1 VTKLTGQLEG
11 KVALVTGGGSGI
23 GRATAIA
30 MAREGAKVVIADVGV
45 KGGEET
51 VQMIQEANGE
61 AIFAQTDV
69 SKAIEVRTLIRKV
82 VTVYGS
88 LDCAINNA
96 GIDGSTASTAA
107 CTEENWDRVIN
118 INLKG
123 VWLCM
128 KYEIP
133 HMREQRGGS
142 IVNMA
147 SVAGLRSGVNRF
159 SAYTTSKHGVVGLTR
174 AAAVEYA
181 RAGIR
186 VNALCPGC
194 IRTPL
199 LALDD
204 ELEAWV
210 ESVVPAGR
218 FGTPEEVAQAAV
230 WLSSDA
236 SSFVTGHA
244 LVVDG
249 GFMVG
254 AASFQLD
261 KSTNS

>member
-1 VTKLTGQLEG
+1 MTAQLNG

-23 GRATAIA
+23 GRATALA
-30 MAREGAKVVIADVGV
+30 MAREGAKVVIADVSI

-51 VQMIQEANGE
+51 VNLIKEADGE
-61 AIFAQTDV
+61 AIFVPTDV
-69 SKAIEVRTLIRKV
+69 SKAADVKTLIKKAIAF
-82 VTVYGS
+82 YGS

-96 GIDGSTASTAA
+96 GIDGGTAATAA

-133 HMREQRGGS
+133 EMRQQGGGS
-142 IVNMA
+142 IINMA
-147 SVAGLRSGVNRF
+147 SVAGLRSGLQRF
-159 SAYTTSKHGVVGLTR
+159 PAYTTSKHGVVGLTR

-181 RAGIR
+181 RVGIR
-186 VNALCPGC
+186 VNAVCPGW
-194 IRTPL
+194 ILTPM
-199 LALDD
+199 LAIDD
-204 ELEAWV
+204 QLETWV
-210 ESVVPAGR
+210 KSVVPAGR

-236 SSFVTGHA
+236 ASFVTGHT

-254 AASFQLD
+254 AGSYSLNAAI
-261 KSTNS
+261 NS